1 MNISSI
7 QQNFF
12 EFYHNYPV
20 IVIGL
25 GVLILLWIYLR
36 PKQALKGG
44 LFLCFVAVVF
54 YVLSL
59 MSEGTGSSLSAKE
72 KMMHK
77 TEKALA
83 E

>member
-1 MNISSI
+1 MNVSSI
-7 QQNFF
+7 QQNLV
-12 EFYHNYPV
+12 ELYYNYPV

-25 GVLILLWIYLR
+25 GILILIWVYLR

-44 LFLCFVAVVF
+44 LFLCFVVAVF
-54 YVLSL
+54 YLVSL
-59 MSEGTGSSLSAKE
+59 MTEGTGSSLSAKE